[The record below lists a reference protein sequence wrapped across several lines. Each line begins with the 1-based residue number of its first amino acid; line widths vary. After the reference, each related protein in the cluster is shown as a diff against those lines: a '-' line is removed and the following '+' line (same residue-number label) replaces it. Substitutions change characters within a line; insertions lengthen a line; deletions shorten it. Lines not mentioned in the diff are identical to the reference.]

1 MIRVFITDDHSLF
14 VDGVKAIL
22 ESDPGIRVV
31 GTASNGDQ
39 LLTHFR
45 NGIEADVVTL
55 DLNMPQTDLLQTLMT
70 LKSENPHLKV
80 LVISMFR
87 DGAQINQL
95 IRNGISGYL
104 VKDMRQSDLIEA
116 VKTVATGARYLSSE
130 VTNLLVQAIQEE
142 NKAPE
147 QEGIILTPRETDVL
161 RLIVEGKSSQEIGE
175 MLSISKGTVDTHAK
189 NLKTKIGVRKNTE
202 LVRFALENGLMGT
215 PE

>member
-202 LVRFALENGLMGT
+202 LVRFALENGLMET